1 MRKTK
6 LICSIGP
13 KTEKPEKIKE
23 LLKRGVNAFRISAVH
38 YTMEKITEL
47 VELIKDIRY
56 ELKMPVSIILDLP
69 GCKLRTGDQKE
80 EIIELRQ
87 GEKVTV
93 TSEKTFSS
101 RDTISINF
109 SGPFQGVKTGDLIL
123 VDDGKIQLRVERI
136 SPKKVECVVEIGGI
150 LKKNS
155 GVNFPNSDLPVEV
168 PTEEDI
174 KIIAETVNMGLDYY
188 CVSFARNAKDVQKI
202 KKHLES
208 FDSSAKILTK
218 IETKESIETLEDICR
233 VSDGIIVARGDLAV
247 ETSLIDLPILQKKI
261 INTASNYKI
270 PVIVATEI
278 LNSMINSSSPTRVEI
293 MDVANIVLDG
303 ADAILLTSETAVG
316 NFPIETVEKINEIV
330 ENVENYLPEIN
341 AHFKERRFEKIED
354 PSEAIAR
361 SSYYI
366 SEEINAKA
374 IIISTASG
382 STARRVAY
390 FKPLR
395 PIIATTPDENTFHQ
409 LSIVWG
415 IVPMLIPEVH
425 STDIMIHVAV
435 EKVKAV
441 GYVQN
446 SDIVVVTSGAPCGIV
461 GTTNMLKVHIVE

>member
-1 MRKTK
+1 M
-6 LICSIGP
+6 
-13 KTEKPEKIKE
+13 
-23 LLKRGVNAFRISAVH
+23 
-38 YTMEKITEL
+38 
-47 VELIKDIRY
+47 
-56 ELKMPVSIILDLP
+56 
-69 GCKLRTGDQKE
+69 
-80 EIIELRQ
+80 
-87 GEKVTV
+87 
-93 TSEKTFSS
+93 
-101 RDTISINF
+101 
-109 SGPFQGVKTGDLIL
+109 
-123 VDDGKIQLRVERI
+123 
-136 SPKKVECVVEIGGI
+136 
-150 LKKNS
+150 
-155 GVNFPNSDLPVEV
+155 
-168 PTEEDI
+168 
-174 KIIAETVNMGLDYY
+174 
-188 CVSFARNAKDVQKI
+188 
-202 KKHLES
+202 
-208 FDSSAKILTK
+208 
-218 IETKESIETLEDICR
+218 
-233 VSDGIIVARGDLAV
+233 
-247 ETSLIDLPILQKKI
+247 
-261 INTASNYKI
+261 
-270 PVIVATEI
+270 IVATEI

-303 ADAILLTSETAVG
+303 ADAILLTSGTAVG